1 MSLKS
6 NFELPAEM
14 IETRGR
20 SETLGR
26 RVKDEVKKAVMAA
39 RFRPGQKLT
48 IRGIAKELGVSLT
61 PVREALYHLAS
72 EGVLEMRSNGSVY
85 VPELTRERIEE
96 LTKIR
101 VALECLAARE
111 AIRRLSDNDID
122 TIDQINQELIVRDEK
137 GEYAELLA
145 LNWKF
150 HFSIYAASGMDQLV
164 RMIESCWLMN
174 GSYLNM
180 IYPAFGEV
188 SEGINNHIQI
198 VRALRARDPDRVAST
213 INTDI
218 NLAADALLQAV
229 REQGARNENEL

>member
-6 NFELPAEM
+6 NIELPAEM

-20 SETLGR
+20 AETLGR
-26 RVKDEVKKAVMAA
+26 RVKDELKQAVMAGK
-39 RFRPGQKLT
+39 FHPGQKLT
-48 IRGIAKELGVSLT
+48 IRGIAAELDVSLT

-85 VPELTRERIEE
+85 VPELTEARIVE

-101 VALECLAARE
+101 VALEGLAARE
-111 AIRRLSDNDID
+111 AVRNLSEKDID
-122 TIDQINQELIVRDEK
+122 AINAVNEELIARDER

-150 HFSIYAASGMDQLV
+150 HFLIYAASGMEQLV

-174 GSYLNM
+174 GSYLNI

-218 NLAADALLQAV
+218 NLAADALLEAV
-229 REQGARNENEL
+229 RKK

>member
-6 NFELPAEM
+6 NIELPAEM

-20 SETLGR
+20 TETLGR
-26 RVKDEVKKAVMAA
+26 RVKDELKQAVMAGK
-39 RFRPGQKLT
+39 FHPGQKLT
-48 IRGIAKELGVSLT
+48 IRGIASELDVSLT

-85 VPELTRERIEE
+85 VPELTEARIVE

-101 VALECLAARE
+101 VALEGLAARE
-111 AIRRLSDNDID
+111 AVRNLSEKDID
-122 TIDQINQELIVRDEK
+122 AINAVNEELITRDER

-150 HFSIYAASGMDQLV
+150 HFLIYAASGMEQLV

-174 GSYLNM
+174 GSYLNI

-218 NLAADALLQAV
+218 NLAADALLEAV
-229 REQGARNENEL
+229 RKK

>member
-1 MSLKS
+1 
-6 NFELPAEM
+6 
-14 IETRGR
+14 
-20 SETLGR
+20 
-26 RVKDEVKKAVMAA
+26 
-39 RFRPGQKLT
+39 
-48 IRGIAKELGVSLT
+48 
-61 PVREALYHLAS
+61 
-72 EGVLEMRSNGSVY
+72 
-85 VPELTRERIEE
+85 
-96 LTKIR
+96 
-101 VALECLAARE
+101 
-111 AIRRLSDNDID
+111 
-122 TIDQINQELIVRDEK
+122 
-137 GEYAELLA
+137 
-145 LNWKF
+145 
-150 HFSIYAASGMDQLV
+150 MDQLV